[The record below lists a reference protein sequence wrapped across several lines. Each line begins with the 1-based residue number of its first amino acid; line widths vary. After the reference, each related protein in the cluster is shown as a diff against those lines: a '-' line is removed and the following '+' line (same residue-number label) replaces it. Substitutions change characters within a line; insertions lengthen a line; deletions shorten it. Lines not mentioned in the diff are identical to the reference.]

1 MAHKE
6 QGYRFR
12 IDYDLDH
19 RKNVVDGLEK
29 AIVIPVNTEIKQDHV
44 VLNFDNVK
52 KTVESAKIIAVHDCS
67 CRVELKRCDA
77 PVEVCM
83 YFNEAAEK
91 KLASE
96 DPRILSFKPHRVSK
110 EEALE
115 VLKKSA
121 DAGLVHMSY
130 VSKENPTKIG
140 TLCSCCSCCCE
151 ILGGILRFGMA
162 PHVLTASAKSV
173 WNESKCTNCGTCVD
187 RCHFGSRKMVHGKLE
202 VNLDRCFGCGLCV
215 SSCPTNAIMLT
226 EYPLNL

>member
-12 IDYDLDH
+12 IDYDFDH
-19 RKNVVDGLEK
+19 RKNVVDSLEK
-29 AIVIPVNTEIKQDHV
+29 AIVFPVNTEIQQDQV

-52 KTVESAKIIAVHDCS
+52 KLVESAKIIAVMDCS
-67 CRVELKRCDA
+67 CRLDLKRCDA
-77 PVEVCM
+77 PVENCM

-96 DPRILSFKPHRVSK
+96 DPRIKSYKPHRVSK
-110 EEALE
+110 EEAMD

-121 DAGLVHMSY
+121 EAGLVHMAY
-130 VSKENPTKIG
+130 VNKENPTNIG
-140 TLCSCCSCCCE
+140 YICSCCSCCCE

-173 WNESKCTNCGTCVD
+173 WDESKCTNCGICVD
-187 RCHFGSRKMVHGKLE
+187 RCHFGSRKIVNGALE
-202 VNLDRCFGCGLCV
+202 IDPDRCFGCGLCV
-215 SSCPTNAIMLT
+215 STCPTEAIALVD
-226 EYPLNL
+226 NL

>member
-6 QGYRFR
+6 QGFRYR

-19 RKNVVDGLEK
+19 RKNVVDRVEK
-29 AIVIPVNTEIKQDHV
+29 AIVLPVNMEIQQDQV

-52 KTVESAKIIAVHDCS
+52 KLVESAKTIVVHDCS
-67 CRVELKRCDA
+67 CRVDLKRCDA

-96 DPRILSFKPHRVSK
+96 DPRIKSYRPHRVSK
-110 EEALE
+110 VEALD

-121 DAGLVHMSY
+121 EAGLVHLAY
-130 VSKENPTKIG
+130 VFKENPNNVRM
-140 TLCSCCSCCCE
+140 LCSCCSCCCE

-162 PHVLTASAKSV
+162 PHILKSSAKSV
-173 WNESKCTNCGTCVD
+173 LDESRCTNCGICVD
-187 RCHFGSRKMVHGKLE
+187 RCHFGAREIVDGALR
-202 VNLDRCFGCGLCV
+202 VNPDRCFGCGLCV
-215 SSCPTNAIMLT
+215 STCPTEAITLVDII
-226 EYPLNL
+226 